1 MVKRML
7 IDAARPGETR
17 VALVNGNH
25 LDDFDFESDDKRQ
38 LKGNVYLAKVTRVEP
53 SLQAAFVEFG
63 GNRHGFLAFS
73 EIHPDYYRIPI
84 ADREALLAEVRAEQD
99 VEADEPDSEDIDPL
113 DDPRSLDD
121 PRPDMDDSQPDA
133 DEAALEAEDDAT
145 AEDETAEAAG
155 EAGEDAAS
163 ENGAEDGGDRRRRRR
178 KSTSVEEV
186 GGEETGER
194 ARRRLMNLRNR
205 YRIQEVIKR
214 RQILLVQV
222 TKEERGNKGAALTT
236 YLSLAGRYCVL
247 MPNTP
252 RGGGISRKI
261 ANPKD
266 RRRMKQILESLGVP
280 DGMAIILRTA
290 GLERTKQEIRR
301 DADYLMRL
309 WDQIRETTLE
319 STAPTL
325 IHEEGNLIKRAIR
338 DLHSKDNE
346 EILVSGE
353 DGYKNAK
360 DFMKMLVPSHARRI
374 KQYRNPTVPLFH
386 RYRVEGQIEAL
397 HDPVVQLKSGG
408 YIVINP
414 TEALVAI
421 DVNSGK
427 STRERNIEETA
438 YRTNLEAAQEV
449 GRQLRL
455 RDLAGL
461 IVVDFIDM
469 EETRHNNAVERRI
482 KEAMRLDR
490 ARVQIGRIS
499 HFGLLELSR
508 QRLRP
513 SLQELDYNIC
523 KACEGIGQVR
533 TLGSSARRI
542 LRAIEEEGIR
552 QRHGELLV
560 SAPTDVVVSLLN
572 EQREALRDIEE
583 RYQITVV
590 LGRDD
595 SLPIGGQSIEGT
607 VPKAAADRL
616 EVEGLAEEIEAE
628 AGPEEDEEDGGER
641 RRRRRRGRRSRKGDG
656 ASADSGTDGAEA
668 VSEDDTEL
676 AATGEAGEG
685 EAGESEA
692 GDTVSGDPASGEET
706 PRKRRR
712 GRRGGRRRNRSEAAE
727 ANGPDA
733 AEAGD
738 QETEAQKINGADA
751 EAESADEAAEAKPRR
766 PRRPRRRSSASSAA
780 TAPAMA
786 SDEAEEPV
794 EAEGAEASDALVAE
808 EPVSEVLEAS
818 EAVEAPE
825 VLEAP
830 GAPELGQPFDSE
842 QLASDIPANSAR
854 QAEAIAGDEDGQPA
868 KRGWWRRVLDG

>member
-17 VALVNGNH
+17 VAVVNGNH
-25 LDDFDFESDDKRQ
+25 LDDFDFETEDKRQ

-53 SLQAAFVEFG
+53 SLQAAFVEYG

-84 ADREALLAEVRAEQD
+84 ADREALLAEVSGDSSDTDADDTDDSET
-99 VEADEPDSEDIDPL
+99 ADETDAPAEETANAQADDDPASEDDGEPEQPNSDEGEEPTSDPIPL
-113 DDPRSLDD
+113 IAT
-121 PRPDMDDSQPDA
+121 DSQ
-133 DEAALEAEDDAT
+133 
-145 AEDETAEAAG
+145 G
-155 EAGEDAAS
+155 DAAENAVIDFTDLDAGSDSDGESGSDDESDDEPS
-163 ENGAEDGGDRRRRRR
+163 EGR
-178 KSTSVEEV
+178 SVETV

-194 ARRRLMNLRNR
+194 SRRRLQSLRNR

-301 DADYLMRL
+301 DADYLLRL
-309 WDQIRETTLE
+309 WDQIRENTLK
-319 STAPTL
+319 SSAPTL

-338 DLHSKDNE
+338 DLHSRETE

-353 DGYKNAK
+353 DGYRAAK
-360 DFMKMLVPSHARRI
+360 DFMRMLVPSHARRV

-386 RYRVEGQIEAL
+386 RYRVESQIEAL
-397 HDPVVQLKSGG
+397 HDPIVNLKSGG

-414 TEALVAI
+414 TEALVSI

-438 YRTNLEAAQEV
+438 YRTNLEAAQEI

-461 IVVDFIDM
+461 IVIDFIDM
-469 EETRHNNAVERRI
+469 DEHRHNSAVERRI

-513 SLQELDYNIC
+513 SLQELDYDVC
-523 KACEGIGQVR
+523 QACGGIGQVR
-533 TLGSSARRI
+533 TLGSSARNI

-552 QRHGELLV
+552 QRHSELLLT
-560 SAPTDVVVSLLN
+560 APTDVIVTLLN
-572 EQREALRDIEE
+572 DQREALRDIEE
-583 RYQITVV
+583 RYQIRVV
-590 LGRDD
+590 VGRDD
-595 SLPIGGQSIEGT
+595 GLSIGEQKIEGT

-616 EVEGLAEEIEAE
+616 EVEGLAEEIE
-628 AGPEEDEEDGGER
+628 EDEADQEDTESASKKR
-641 RRRRRRGRRSRKGDG
+641 RRRRSRRSRKSEEGVIEAEQE
-656 ASADSGTDGAEA
+656 ASAEEEA
-668 VSEDDTEL
+668 
-676 AATGEAGEG
+676 EG
-685 EAGESEA
+685 EAAEA
-692 GDTVSGDPASGEET
+692 EASTDAESGEES
-706 PRKRRR
+706 PRRRRR
-712 GRRGGRRRNRSEAAE
+712 GRRGGRRRSSKSDSAEATSATEDDTEEAKEAVAEAA
-727 ANGPDA
+727 
-733 AEAGD
+733 
-738 QETEAQKINGADA
+738 TEQP
-751 EAESADEAAEAKPRR
+751 EAEKKPRT
-766 PRRPRRRSSASSAA
+766 PRRPRRRKSATNGSTAETAAPDSEPADSDTAAA
-780 TAPAMA
+780 TEVTTIPITVPNSEPTESQADP
-786 SDEAEEPV
+786 STDEQGEP
-794 EAEGAEASDALVAE
+794 LVA
-808 EPVSEVLEAS
+808 ADH
-818 EAVEAPE
+818 
-825 VLEAP
+825 
-830 GAPELGQPFDSE
+830 LGT
-842 QLASDIPANSAR
+842 DIPANSAR
-854 QAEAIAGDEDGQPA
+854 QAEAVSAEDADRPA

>member
-17 VALVNGNH
+17 VAVVNGNH
-25 LDDFDFESDDKRQ
+25 LDDFDFETEDKRQ

-53 SLQAAFVEFG
+53 SLQAAFVEYG

-84 ADREALLAEVRAEQD
+84 ADREALLAEVSGDSSDPDAEESD
-99 VEADEPDSEDIDPL
+99 DSETADETETPSE
-113 DDPRSLDD
+113 
-121 PRPDMDDSQPDA
+121 
-133 DEAALEAEDDAT
+133 EAASAK
-145 AEDETAEAAG
+145 AEDESTSDEDSEPEQADDEEG
-155 EAGEDAAS
+155 EGPVSDPIPLIATDGQDEAS
-163 ENGAEDGGDRRRRRR
+163 ENAVIDFTDLEADSDGDSESDDDTDDESAEGR
-178 KSTSVEEV
+178 SVETV
-186 GGEETGER
+186 GGEDTGDR
-194 ARRRLMNLRNR
+194 SRKRLQSLRNR

-301 DADYLMRL
+301 DADYLLRL
-309 WDQIRETTLE
+309 WDQIRENTLK
-319 STAPTL
+319 SSAPTL

-338 DLHSKDNE
+338 DLHSRETE

-353 DGYKNAK
+353 DGYKAAK
-360 DFMKMLVPSHARRI
+360 DFMRMLVPSHARRV

-386 RYRVEGQIEAL
+386 RYRVESQIEDL
-397 HDPVVQLKSGG
+397 HDPIVNLKSGG

-414 TEALVAI
+414 TEALVSI

-461 IVVDFIDM
+461 IVIDFIDM
-469 EETRHNNAVERRI
+469 DEHRHNSAVERRI

-513 SLQELDYNIC
+513 SLQELDYVPC
-523 KACEGIGQVR
+523 EACGGTGQVR
-533 TLGSSARRI
+533 TLGSSARKI

-552 QRHGELLV
+552 QRHAELLLT
-560 SAPTDVVVSLLN
+560 APTDVILTLMN
-572 EQREALRDIEE
+572 DQREALRDVED
-583 RYQITVV
+583 RYQIRVV
-590 LGRDD
+590 IGRDD
-595 SLPIGGQSIEGT
+595 ALPIGDQKIEGT

-616 EVEGLAEEIEAE
+616 EVEGLAEEIE
-628 AGPEEDEEDGGER
+628 EDEADQEDTESASKKR
-641 RRRRRRGRRSRKGDG
+641 RRRRSRRSRKSEEGVLEAEQEAVAEEESDSE
-656 ASADSGTDGAEA
+656 SADADATADAE
-668 VSEDDTEL
+668 
-676 AATGEAGEG
+676 
-685 EAGESEA
+685 
-692 GDTVSGDPASGEET
+692 SGEES
-706 PRKRRR
+706 PRRRRR
-712 GRRGGRRRNRSEAAE
+712 GRRGGRRRSSKSDTAE
-727 ANGPDA
+727 A
-733 AEAGD
+733 
-738 QETEAQKINGADA
+738 TS
-751 EAESADEAAEAKPRR
+751 SADEDTEETKDPVAEVAAEQPEAEKKPRT
-766 PRRPRRRSSASSAA
+766 PRRPRRRKSATNGSTTEAAAPPESEQADGEPAA
-780 TAPAMA
+780 TPEVTTIPITVPDPEPAESQA
-786 SDEAEEPV
+786 EPPAEEQGEP
-794 EAEGAEASDALVAE
+794 LVVAD
-808 EPVSEVLEAS
+808 
-818 EAVEAPE
+818 
-825 VLEAP
+825 
-830 GAPELGQPFDSE
+830 G
-842 QLASDIPANSAR
+842 LATDIPANSAR
-854 QAEAIAGDEDGQPA
+854 QAEVVSAEEADRPA

>member
-7 IDAARPGETR
+7 IDAAHPGETR
-17 VALVNGNH
+17 VAVVDGNH
-25 LDDFDFESDDKRQ
+25 LHDFDFENEDKRQ

-53 SLQAAFVEFG
+53 SLQAAFVEYG
-63 GNRHGFLAFS
+63 GGRHGFLAFS
-73 EIHPDYYRIPI
+73 EIHPDYYRVPV
-84 ADREALLAEVRAEQD
+84 ADREALLAEVEDAAREAAADDDPAGEDDGDSAETD
-99 VEADEPDSEDIDPL
+99 ASAVL
-113 DDPRSLDD
+113 GDDPRDTPEPESDETPDD
-121 PRPDMDDSQPDA
+121 EG
-133 DEAALEAEDDAT
+133 EAAKADAAENTDDG
-145 AEDETAEAAG
+145 EPAEAADEG
-155 EAGEDAAS
+155 DHADDHDEDTPPKP
-163 ENGAEDGGDRRRRRR
+163 G
-178 KSTSVEEV
+178 VETV
-186 GGEETGER
+186 GGEDNGDR
-194 ARRRLMNLRNR
+194 ARRRLQQLRNR

-266 RRRMKQILESLGVP
+266 RRRMKQILEALGVP

-309 WDQIRETTLE
+309 WDQIRENTLE
-319 STAPTL
+319 SSAPTL

-338 DLHSKDNE
+338 DLHSRDIE
-346 EILVSGE
+346 EILVSGD
-353 DGYKNAK
+353 DGYKAAK
-360 DFMKMLVPSHARRI
+360 DFMRTLVPSHARRV
-374 KQYRNPTVPLFH
+374 KTYRNPTVPLFH
-386 RYRVEGQIEAL
+386 RHRVETQIDAL
-397 HDPVVQLKSGG
+397 HNPVVHLKSGG

-414 TEALVAI
+414 TEALVSI

-461 IVVDFIDM
+461 IVIDFIDM
-469 EETRHNNAVERRI
+469 DENRHNAAVERRI

-513 SLQELDYNIC
+513 SLLELDYDVC
-523 KACEGIGQVR
+523 KDCGGTGQVR
-533 TLGSSARRI
+533 TLGSSARTV

-552 QRHGELLV
+552 QRYSQILV
-560 SAPTDVVVSLLN
+560 SAPTDVVVTLFN
-572 EQREALRDIEE
+572 EQRESLRDVEE
-583 RYQITVV
+583 RYQLEVV

-595 SLPIGGQSIEGT
+595 SLTNGDQKLEGLA
-607 VPKAAADRL
+607 PKAKEDRL
-616 EVEGLAEEIEAE
+616 EVERFDDEVEADEPEIAI
-628 AGPEEDEEDGGER
+628 AEDEEESTGKKR
-641 RRRRRRGRRSRKGDG
+641 RRRRSRRGRKSDDAGQDLETAAEGDG
-656 ASADSGTDGAEA
+656 DGEKAESVEASD
-668 VSEDDTEL
+668 
-676 AATGEAGEG
+676 
-685 EAGESEA
+685 
-692 GDTVSGDPASGEET
+692 GEEA

-712 GRRGGRRRNRSEAAE
+712 GRRGGRRRNSSRSS
-727 ANGPDA
+727 
-733 AEAGD
+733 
-738 QETEAQKINGADA
+738 ET
-751 EAESADEAAEAKPRR
+751 ADEAVSADAADETADKAEAASKPVETAAEETPKAR
-766 PRRPRRRSSASSAA
+766 PRRPRRRKPAAAA
-780 TAPAMA
+780 TAEDSPQPNG
-786 SDEAEEPV
+786 SDSEPIEV
-794 EAEGAEASDALVAE
+794 KSIPIQVPEASGE
-808 EPVSEVLEAS
+808 SEIQE
-818 EAVEAPE
+818 
-825 VLEAP
+825 P
-830 GAPELGQPFDSE
+830 GAPPEPPHPVGAE
-842 QLASDIPANSAR
+842 EITAEITGNSAR
-854 QAEAIAGDEDGQPA
+854 QAEAVAAEEPDRPA

>member
-17 VALVNGNH
+17 VAVVNGNH
-25 LDDFDFESDDKRQ
+25 LDDFDFETEDKRQ

-53 SLQAAFVEFG
+53 SLQAAFVEYG

-84 ADREALLAEVRAEQD
+84 ADREALLAEVSGASGDTESD
-99 VEADEPDSEDIDPL
+99 ESDETETADEAESPSDETASADSEDDPVSEDKL
-113 DDPRSLDD
+113 DPEQAGDDDGEEPSSDPIPLIAT
-121 PRPDMDDSQPDA
+121 DSK
-133 DEAALEAEDDAT
+133 DEAAENAVIDFTDLDAEAESDSDD
-145 AEDETAEAAG
+145 ESD
-155 EAGEDAAS
+155 DDSS
-163 ENGAEDGGDRRRRRR
+163 EGR
-178 KSTSVEEV
+178 SVETV

-194 ARRRLMNLRNR
+194 SRKRLQSLRNR

-301 DADYLMRL
+301 DADYLLRL
-309 WDQIRETTLE
+309 WDQIRENTLK
-319 STAPTL
+319 SSAPTL

-338 DLHSKDNE
+338 DLHSRETE

-353 DGYKNAK
+353 DGYKAAK
-360 DFMKMLVPSHARRI
+360 DFMRMLVPSHARRV

-386 RYRVEGQIEAL
+386 RYRVESQIEAL
-397 HDPVVQLKSGG
+397 HDPIVNLKSGG

-414 TEALVAI
+414 TEALVSI

-461 IVVDFIDM
+461 IVIDFIDM
-469 EETRHNNAVERRI
+469 DEHRHNSAVERRI

-513 SLQELDYNIC
+513 SLQELDYVPC
-523 KACEGIGQVR
+523 DACGGTGQVR
-533 TLGSSARRI
+533 TLGSSARKI

-552 QRHGELLV
+552 QRHAELLLT
-560 SAPTDVVVSLLN
+560 APTDVILTLMN
-572 EQREALRDIEE
+572 DQREALRDVEE
-583 RYQITVV
+583 RYQIRVV
-590 LGRDD
+590 IGRDD
-595 SLPIGGQSIEGT
+595 ALPIGEQKIEGT
-607 VPKAAADRL
+607 APKAAADRL
-616 EVEGLAEEIEAE
+616 EVEGLAEEIE
-628 AGPEEDEEDGGER
+628 EDE
-641 RRRRRRGRRSRKGDG
+641 
-656 ASADSGTDGAEA
+656 ADQE
-668 VSEDDTEL
+668 DTE
-676 AATGEAGEG
+676 
-685 EAGESEA
+685 
-692 GDTVSGDPASGEET
+692 
-706 PRKRRR
+706 
-712 GRRGGRRRNRSEAAE
+712 
-727 ANGPDA
+727 
-733 AEAGD
+733 
-738 QETEAQKINGADA
+738 
-751 EAESADEAAEAKPRR
+751 
-766 PRRPRRRSSASSAA
+766 SAS
-780 TAPAMA
+780 
-786 SDEAEEPV
+786 
-794 EAEGAEASDALVAE
+794 
-808 EPVSEVLEAS
+808 
-818 EAVEAPE
+818 
-825 VLEAP
+825 
-830 GAPELGQPFDSE
+830 
-842 QLASDIPANSAR
+842 
-854 QAEAIAGDEDGQPA
+854 
-868 KRGWWRRVLDG
+868 